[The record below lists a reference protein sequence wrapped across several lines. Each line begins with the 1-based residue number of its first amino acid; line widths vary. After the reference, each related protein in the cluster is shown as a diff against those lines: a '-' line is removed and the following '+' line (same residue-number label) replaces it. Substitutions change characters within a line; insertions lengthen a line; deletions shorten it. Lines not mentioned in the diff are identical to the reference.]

1 MKGHETEVKFYVK
14 DLPRIETRLLEMKAR
29 LIQTRVH
36 EINYRYDTPDG
47 KLRKDFNVLRLRK
60 DAEAK
65 FTFKGPGVEHEGV
78 IRRREIEFTVGD
90 FEAAK
95 QFLEALGYLPTV
107 FYEKFRA
114 TYELN
119 EVQVMLDELPYG
131 NFVEIEGESVGSI
144 RKTADG
150 LGLRW
155 DSMVKAGYH
164 FLFEQMAEKYNLD
177 PSQLSFAV
185 FGHLKISVEDIS
197 IEAADCTPAGKVKAS
212 AG

>member
-1 MKGHETEVKFYVK
+1 MPSDKMNGHETEVKFYVK
-14 DLPRIETRLLEMKAR
+14 DLSRIETRLLELKAR
-29 LIQTRVH
+29 LTQPRVH

-47 KLRKDFNVLRLRK
+47 ELRKDFKVLRLRK
-60 DAEAK
+60 DTEIK
-65 FTFKGPGVEHEGV
+65 FTFKGPSVEHEGV

-95 QFLEALGYLPTV
+95 EFLEALGYLPTV

-119 EVQVMLDELPYG
+119 GLQVMMDELPYG
-131 NFVEIEGESVGSI
+131 NFVEIEGESVTSI
-144 RKTADG
+144 RKTADS
-150 LGLRW
+150 LGLNW

-164 FLFEQMAEKYNLD
+164 VLFEQMAEKYNLD

-185 FGHLKISVEDIS
+185 FAHLKISVKDVS
-197 IEAADCTPAGKVKAS
+197 IEAAD
-212 AG
+212 